1 MQKCIIAE
9 TTQRRMY
16 ALQKK
21 KKKKAH
27 KIIKAKVKGTVI
39 TASLLSSGI
48 IPIMR
53 NEVVL
58 KSFDHVLM
66 EHISEMERFPIA
78 TPGNTLLQS
87 KLMQIRNEKHW
98 KSKRGPC

>member
-1 MQKCIIAE
+1 MQKCIIDE

-21 KKKKAH
+21 KKKVH

-66 EHISEMERFPIA
+66 EHISEMGRFPIA